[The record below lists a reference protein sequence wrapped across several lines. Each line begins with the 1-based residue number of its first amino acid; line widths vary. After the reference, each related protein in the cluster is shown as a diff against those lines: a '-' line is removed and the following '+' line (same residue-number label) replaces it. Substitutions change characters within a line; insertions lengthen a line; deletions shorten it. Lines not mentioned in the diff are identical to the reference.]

1 MKYSKYILLTL
12 SIISVACSKDEDSQI
27 FSEQAYDIHV
37 VGNITTEENNNTR
50 AMYWKNNIPT
60 LLDQSENEST
70 ATAVVVVNNDVY
82 ISGSSNYKACYWKNG
97 NIVYLPEGSE
107 AHDIKVVGADVY
119 AAGENNYVACYWK
132 NGVKTS
138 LAESQNESRAY
149 AISVVGNDVYVS
161 GTQSL
166 GKYGYNFLAF
176 YWKNNEAVI
185 LDDYQGFAYDILSS
199 GNDIYVAGDAYKEN
213 SSNSN
218 YFAYWKNDV
227 GIYVSLE
234 KDQNKIYTYG
244 LTVVNNDVYV
254 AGYIHSY
261 MIHEAAYWKNG
272 KTNLL
277 FNASGSQRTDANDI
291 EVVDNSVFVCGSE
304 EAKNQPAKP
313 KIWVNNKET
322 FLSGDIKEGVALGI
336 CVVKK

>member
-1 MKYSKYILLTL
+1 MKYSKYILLAL
-12 SIISVACSKDEDSQI
+12 AIISASCSKDDDSQI
-27 FSEQAYDIHV
+27 FSIETYDIHV
-37 VGNITTEENNNTR
+37 VGNITTENTNLTK

-70 ATAVVVVNNDVY
+70 ATAVVVVNDDVY
-82 ISGSSNYKACYWKNG
+82 ISGSSNHKACYWKNG
-97 NIVYLPEGSE
+97 NIIYLPEGTE
-107 AHDIKVVGADVY
+107 AHDIKVVSADVY
-119 AAGENNYVACYWK
+119 VAGENNYVACYWK

-138 LAESQNESRAY
+138 LGESQNKSRAY
-149 AISVVGNDVYVS
+149 AISVAGNDIYVA

-166 GKYGYNFLAF
+166 AKNNFLAL

-185 LDDYQGFAYDILSS
+185 LDDYQGFAYDILTN
-199 GNDIYVAGDAYKEN
+199 GNDIYVAGDAY
-213 SSNSN
+213 SNN
-218 YFAYWKNDV
+218 YIDNLSFAYWKNDA

-234 KDQNKIYTYG
+234 KEQNKIYTYG
-244 LTVVNNDVYV
+244 LTVINNDVYV

-277 FNASGSQRTDANDI
+277 FNASGSQMTDANDI

-304 EAKNQPAKP
+304 EAENRRLKP

>member
-37 VGNITTEENNNTR
+37 VGNITTENTNLTK

-272 KTNLL
+272 KTHLL

-304 EAKNQPAKP
+304 EAENQPVKP